1 MIDMETARLFADAF
15 AAWLI
20 RKEFFTNF
28 EDESEWYVH
37 TAILLTVDE
46 VKEKWG
52 TDFMTEFYAFLEACQ
67 IIPVNVLPADLD
79 DVRRIIEIMEV
90 APTMC
95 GKRARRAFRRL
106 MAKYKKEGRFKEPPP
121 QTDVDDNEPIDDELE
136 GDEE

>member
-1 MIDMETARLFADAF
+1 MIDMETARMFADAF

-20 RKEFFTNF
+20 KKGFFTNF
-28 EDESEWYVH
+28 EDDTEWYVK
-37 TAILLTVDE
+37 TAELLTVDE

-67 IIPVNVLPADLD
+67 IIPVNILPADLD
-79 DVRRIIEIMEV
+79 EVRRIIEIMEA
-90 APTMC
+90 APTLC

-121 QTDVDDNEPIDDELE
+121 QTDVEQTNDEQE
-136 GDEE
+136 ESDE